1 MNDYIPYSRF
11 DRDLNPA
18 RCFSGGTYRFGE
30 RTHFLAYM
38 WTALTLLV
46 SGITFIKLLD
56 HVWLEILGR
65 VLYSVGNL
73 RFFVYDLCRYR
84 GCAGGWSRFIW
95 SNRIDGLI
103 SDIPAPLFPDVF
115 GKVARWPGSGQIL
128 PFICAYDAK
137 IADF

>member
-46 SGITFIKLLD
+46 SGITFI
-56 HVWLEILGR
+56 
-65 VLYSVGNL
+65 
-73 RFFVYDLCRYR
+73 
-84 GCAGGWSRFIW
+84 W

-115 GKVARWPGSGQIL
+115 GKVTRWPGSGQIL